1 MDLSLLKI
9 RANSI
14 GTDRIGDRMS
24 REIRIISSI
33 QFTCSTTIT
42 NVILGIHVVSRPDD
56 DNIFPSLQLWRPD
69 GEDHTLITERL
80 IVYTPANVSRT
91 GVYEYPL
98 VPSIDVLAGDL
109 IAISQP
115 GSTTSKVR
123 CYYIDD
129 FAFNSY
135 SVDCQST
142 IVSLSN
148 SNLIDDELIL
158 AYPVTGENY
167 IMQSLT
173 LTFNYYCQRYFILVY
188 SLFYSSTKLC

>member
-1 MDLSLLKI
+1 MTFSQIIANLCVDSFMDLSLLKI

-14 GTDRIGDRMS
+14 GTDRIGDRMFN
-24 REIRIISSI
+24 EIRIISSI

-42 NVILGIHVVSRPDD
+42 NVILGIYVLSRPDG

-98 VPSIDVLAGDL
+98 VPSIDVFAGDL

-115 GSTTSKVR
+115 GFHSKVR

-135 SVDCQST
+135 SVDFQST

-148 SNLIDDELIL
+148 SNLIDDQLIL

-167 IMQSLT
+167 
-173 LTFNYYCQRYFILVY
+173 TFNYYY
-188 SLFYSSTKLC
+188 